1 MIKFCMEVVLLQNI
15 FMTDSKPEAFIRA
28 DERLF
33 PEAPDRC
40 TFPDCLKPMKM
51 KKHGFYRRYV
61 ITYEF
66 SGYIYIRRYIC
77 PCCGR
82 TISYIPSFL
91 IPYFQYSIP
100 YIISFLDGYFRKEQS
115 LRKYILLLKRK
126 KDDFSRR
133 HFRYYI
139 NRIFL
144 NQSLIQYYLN
154 LTDQGIIPK
163 EYAQDSRSFAKRLL
177 EKIHAVSPHYL
188 SCNFFK
194 LTSKSILAPIQRIS

>member
-1 MIKFCMEVVLLQNI
+1 MQNI
-15 FMTDSKPEAFIRA
+15 FMTDSKPEAFAKA
-28 DERLF
+28 DEALF
-33 PEAPDRC
+33 PEAPVRC
-40 TFPDCLKPMKM
+40 TFVDCLKPIRM

-61 ITYEF
+61 ITYGF
-66 SGYIYIRRYIC
+66 SDYIYIRRYIC

-82 TISYIPSFL
+82 TISFLPSFL
-91 IPYFQYSIP
+91 IPYFQYSFS
-100 YIISFLDGYFRKEQS
+100 YILSFLRGYFKKDQS
-115 LRKYILLLKRK
+115 LRKYISWFKRK

-139 NRIFL
+139 NRLFL
-144 NQSLIQYYLN
+144 NRSLIQYYFN

-163 EYAQDSRSFAKRLL
+163 EYAKDSRSFAKRLL

-194 LTSKSILAPIQRIS
+194 LTSKSILAPTQRIS